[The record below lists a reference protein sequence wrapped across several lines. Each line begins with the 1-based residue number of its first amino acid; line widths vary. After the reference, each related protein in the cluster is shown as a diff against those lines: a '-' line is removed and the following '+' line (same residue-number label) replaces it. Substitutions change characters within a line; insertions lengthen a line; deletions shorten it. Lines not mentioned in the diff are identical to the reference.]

1 MKNAEKYYQT
11 VLGFR
16 KALEAVNEKFRP
28 QYERLER
35 FKDSEH
41 YQEEKVALD
50 KARSELLA
58 EVREL
63 AMKEFSEVCD
73 AMKAAYQSRPL
84 SAPSDEQLRLLQTL
98 QMREK
103 LGVDELRQAA
113 VTLEGCPAALEVLCE
128 LTHKHGHTWAMQG
141 ELAGDTVDR
150 TINQLRRNGKK
161 FVQHL
166 ERTDS
171 RRDFVS
177 VGDYDMFRLAGE
189 PVDVADTLRIFGL
202 CTEPERFMEAV
213 GE

>member
-1 MKNAEKYYQT
+1 MKNTERYHQA
-11 VLGFR
+11 VLAFR
-16 KALEAVNEKFRP
+16 RAVEGVNEKFRP

-63 AMKEFSEVCD
+63 AMKEFNEVCD
-73 AMKAAYQSRPL
+73 AMKASYQSRPL
-84 SAPSDEQLRLLQTL
+84 SAPSDEQLRLLQAL

-113 VTLEGCPAALEVLCE
+113 VTLEGCPAALEVLRE
-128 LTHKHGHTWAMQG
+128 LAHKHGRTWAMQG

-150 TINQLRRNGKK
+150 TIDQLRRNGEK

-171 RRDFVS
+171 RKEFVS